1 MKQWNVACWITV
13 SRLALLPL
21 VLLAVPLGG
30 SHGLLAGASLCA
42 FAGMTDAVDGY
53 VARRLGCV
61 THLGGQ
67 LDLIVD
73 KLFVSAMVVFLAW
86 LGAIPFWVPAAIVL
100 REVAVSLARLSK
112 FRHHPPASD
121 AWGKAK
127 MATSLVAIVG
137 LLLRHD
143 LHQGGLLAKASSYV
157 PLASVLELAP
167 WIMGLAVA
175 LTVLSGANYLL
186 SYGIPVPGGKAFLPW
201 SNAASSVGQHR
212 VAGRAG

>member
-42 FAGMTDAVDGY
+42 FAGVTDAVDGH

-61 THLGGQ
+61 TPLGGQ
-67 LDLIVD
+67 LDSMVD
-73 KLFVSAMVVFLAW
+73 KLFVSAMVVYLAW
-86 LGAIPFWVPAAIVL
+86 LGAIPFWIPATIIL

-112 FRHHPPASD
+112 FHNHPPASD

-143 LHQGGLLAKASSYV
+143 LQQGGLLAQTSAYV
-157 PLASVLELAP
+157 PLSLVLELTP

-201 SNAASSVGQHR
+201 SNAVSSVGHHGI
-212 VAGRAG
+212 AGRAG

>member
-1 MKQWNVACWITV
+1 M
-13 SRLALLPL
+13 LLL

-42 FAGMTDAVDGY
+42 FAGVTDAADGY

-61 THLGGQ
+61 THMGGQ

-73 KLFVSAMVVFLAW
+73 KLFVSAMVVYLAW
-86 LGAIPFWVPAAIVL
+86 LGVIPFWVPATIAL
-100 REVAVSLARLSK
+100 REGAVSLARLSK
-112 FRHHPPASD
+112 FRSHPPAPD

-143 LHQGGLLAKASSYV
+143 LHQGGLLAKASAYI
-157 PLASVLELAP
+157 PLSSVLELAP
-167 WIMGLAVA
+167 WIMGLAVV

-186 SYGIPVPGGKAFLPW
+186 SYGIPVSGGKAFLPW
-201 SNAASSVGQHR
+201 SNAVSSVGHQG
-212 VAGRAG
+212 VVGRAG